1 MEGIEM
7 KEADV
12 KNLILQFKTF
22 YDIVCKP
29 TFVFEEENTNTIY
42 ELELNGV
49 SLNILR
55 QAIRIFEKL

>member
-1 MEGIEM
+1 M

-22 YDIVCKP
+22 YDIVCKT